1 MSITCDRSHHLWFSP
16 STLVSSTNKT
26 DRHNITE
33 ILLKVALNTITLI
46 QYCFGF
52 LSIEDRDQQI
62 VSDFYVFL
70 GGKTY
75 LFCLASISV
84 HPSENFCNCNSLYIL
99 SMYSSKLGML
109 LYYHMKIRLFIV
121 MKVWLNYFWRNCCPF
136 LQLEYFIKK
145 LYMQVLLH
153 FILNSLNSTICEGV
167 IALFDWVYFIKNNM
181 GEGETFVFVKD
192 NL

>member
-1 MSITCDRSHHLWFSP
+1 MVIKKHAKFC
-16 STLVSSTNKT
+16 
-26 DRHNITE
+26 
-33 ILLKVALNTITLI
+33 
-46 QYCFGF
+46 CFGF

-84 HPSENFCNCNSLYIL
+84 HLSEKFCNCNSLYIL

-121 MKVWLNYFWRNCCPF
+121 MKVWLNYFWRSCCPF
-136 LQLEYFIKK
+136 GGNQSTRRKPQTVRPVVSYWQTLSHNVVLSTPSHDQDSDSQLE
-145 LYMQVLLH
+145 
-153 FILNSLNSTICEGV
+153 
-167 IALFDWVYFIKNNM
+167 WW
-181 GEGETFVFVKD
+181 
-192 NL
+192 